1 MLEDRVLIWKLKRG
15 RETALVQ
22 VYEKYKRLLL
32 KIASSMLQNV
42 ATAEDVVQDVF
53 VALAESVERLSLT
66 GSLKGYLIRS
76 VMNRA
81 RNVIRDG
88 AIRRTQGYGDER
100 LLAPLSERPD
110 RWLILQ
116 ERHHR
121 LFRALERLP
130 RDQRDVVTLHLLA
143 ELSFKE
149 IASLQRQ
156 SINTVQSRYRY
167 GLDKLRSF
175 LCREADV

>member
-1 MLEDRVLIWKLKRG
+1 MLEDRILIWMLKRG

-32 KIASSMLQNV
+32 KIASGMLRNA

-88 AIRRTQGYGDER
+88 AIRRTQGYGDEQ
-100 LLAPLSERPD
+100 LPTPSMERPD

-116 ERHHR
+116 ERHHQ

-130 RDQRDVVTLHLLA
+130 RDQRDAVSLHLLA

-149 IASLQRQ
+149 IASLQQQ

-167 GLDKLRSF
+167 GLEKLRSS